1 MNKNDLSDLS
11 ALHLAQ
17 VFEKTEGQNITKLK
31 LDGNNFTTK
40 AGEYIGGAL
49 SANPSYKIKKI
60 SFGEMSL
67 ESIGMVRIVEA
78 CNLNTN
84 IRSLNIGILTD
95 EGLLRLAEILSENT
109 SLEELEMEETKDHQK
124 YWTSESRG
132 AFTEM
137 LRHCTVLKKVS
148 IQFAREDQE
157 ADD

>member
-1 MNKNDLSDLS
+1 
-11 ALHLAQ
+11 
-17 VFEKTEGQNITKLK
+17 
-31 LDGNNFTTK
+31 
-40 AGEYIGGAL
+40 
-49 SANPSYKIKKI
+49 
-60 SFGEMSL
+60 
-67 ESIGMVRIVEA
+67 MVRIVEA